1 MKTFGI
7 VKVLVVFVV
16 LGAGRWSGRE
26 RECGPQVAPVHVFC
40 SNRFCVA
47 SVATANRS
55 LASLN
60 RVFAANRA
68 RSTTSFTCFASTIG
82 ESFAPERIA

>member
-1 MKTFGI
+1 M
-7 VKVLVVFVV
+7 FVV

-40 SNRFCVA
+40 SNGFCVA
-47 SVATANRS
+47 SVATADRS
-55 LASLN
+55 LASLT

-68 RSTTSFTCFASTIG
+68 RSTTASLVLHQQSVKVLHLK
-82 ESFAPERIA
+82 ELLRIVAQL